1 MKYLILSSKNLV
13 FGEYTMKNIKK
24 VAATTGVKKAVAKPK
39 RKSSSKLATA
49 KSLKKVTLVS
59 KKNAKNIKKTKDI
72 KVAKTLKSVKN
83 IIKVKPSALVEKI
96 ATPYYLMDEKKLL
109 RNMQIIERIQQI
121 SGAKCLL
128 ALKCFATW
136 STFPLMRKYMS
147 GTTSSSLYEAK
158 LGYETFGGE
167 THAYCVGYSRSDIQ
181 AVAKFADK
189 VIFNSLSQLDM
200 YYDLVKHLP
209 VGLRIN
215 PGISNSS
222 FDLANPARRFSRL
235 GVVDKH
241 ELTEEYLKKVH
252 GIMLHYNCENDSF
265 EDFETKLE
273 HLSEIYGH
281 IFERMDWISLGGGL
295 YFGKDDYPVDDFA
308 ECLRK
313 FARKFKTQ
321 VYLEPGES
329 SITFAGELVTSVV
342 DIVHNEKDIAIV
354 DASIEAHALDLL
366 IYDLDAKMKLPANAK
381 KNYIVAG
388 RSCLAGDVFGE
399 YHFPRELQIGDE
411 IRFADSAGYTM
422 VKKNWFNGLQM
433 PSIAIKRLNGKVELI
448 KKFSYKDFKN
458 SLS

>member
-1 MKYLILSSKNLV
+1 
-13 FGEYTMKNIKK
+13 MKNMKNTKK
-24 VAATTGVKKAVAKPK
+24 PKTTPSVVSKKSKPKKSAVKNTKAATIPQ
-39 RKSSSKLATA
+39 
-49 KSLKKVTLVS
+49 KVTLVS
-59 KKNAKNIKKTKDI
+59 SKNAKTIKKTKGI
-72 KVAKTLKSVKN
+72 KVAKTLKSVKK
-83 IIKVKPSALVEKI
+83 IIKVKPSALVETI
-96 ATPYYLMDEKKLL
+96 QTPYYLLDEKKLL
-109 RNMQIIERIQQI
+109 RNMQIMERIQEI

-128 ALKCFATW
+128 ALKCYATW
-136 STFPLMRKYMS
+136 STFPLMKKYMA

-158 LGYETFGGE
+158 LGHELFGGE
-167 THAYCVGYSRSDIQ
+167 THAYCVGYSKADVQ
-181 AVAKFADK
+181 EVAKFADK

-209 VGLRIN
+209 IGIRIN

-241 ELTEEYLKKVH
+241 ELTEEYLQKIH

-273 HLSEIYGH
+273 HLSQIYGH

-295 YFGKDDYPVDDFA
+295 YYGKEGYPVDEFA
-308 ECLRK
+308 ECLRN
-313 FARKFKTQ
+313 FARRFKVQ

-329 SITFAGELVTSVV
+329 AITFAGELVTTVV
-342 DIVHNEKDIAIV
+342 DIVHNEKNIAIV

-366 IYDLDAKMKLPANAK
+366 IYDLDAKMKQAMTAK
-381 KNYIVAG
+381 KPYVVAG

-399 YHFPRELQIGDE
+399 YNFTRDLQIGDE

-448 KKFSYKDFKN
+448 RKFSYKDFKS

>member
-1 MKYLILSSKNLV
+1 MKNLK
-13 FGEYTMKNIKK
+13 KNKINDLTVTGIIKK
-24 VAATTGVKKAVAKPK
+24 AKPK
-39 RKSSSKLATA
+39 TKKNTTTNSIGKASK
-49 KSLKKVTLVS
+49 KITLVS
-59 KKNAKNIKKTKDI
+59 KKNSKTIKKTKDT
-72 KVAKTLKSVKN
+72 KVSKTLNGVKN
-83 IIKVKPSALVEKI
+83 IINVKPSSLVEKI
-96 ATPYYLMDEKKLL
+96 ETPYYLLDEKKLL

-136 STFPLMRKYMS
+136 STFPLLKKYMS

-209 VGLRIN
+209 VGIRIN

-222 FDLANPARRFSRL
+222 FDLANPSRKFSRL

-241 ELTEEYLKKVH
+241 DLTEEYLQKIH
-252 GIMLHYNCENDSF
+252 GVMLHYNCENDSF

-273 HLSEIYGH
+273 HLGEIYGH

-295 YFGKDDYPVDDFA
+295 YYGKEGYPVDEFA
-308 ECLRK
+308 ECLRN

-329 SITFAGELVTSVV
+329 AITFAGELVTSVV
-342 DIVHNEKDIAIV
+342 DIVHNEKNIAIV
-354 DASIEAHALDLL
+354 DSSIEAHALDLL
-366 IYDLDAKMKLPANAK
+366 IYDLDAKMKQPATAK

-399 YHFPRELQIGDE
+399 YNFSKELNIGDE
-411 IRFADSAGYTM
+411 IRFADAAGYTM

-448 KKFSYKDFKN
+448 KKFTYKDFKGA
-458 SLS
+458 LS